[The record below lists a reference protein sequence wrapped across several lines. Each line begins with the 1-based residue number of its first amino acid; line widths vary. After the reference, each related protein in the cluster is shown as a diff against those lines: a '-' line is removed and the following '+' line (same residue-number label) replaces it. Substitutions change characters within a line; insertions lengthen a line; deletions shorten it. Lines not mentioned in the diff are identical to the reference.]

1 MARNN
6 SEAKMETTA
15 VKTNEANLEELNRK
29 IVEIKRKIVLSGE
42 SFISSLTF
50 SPPSVINFFL
60 HVEGQKKAN
69 FEEWVGFLIKLLI
82 IVHKMNLKLPYRKL
96 KRSKSLIR
104 LMILKRTS
112 RHSRQNWNI
121 FAIRRKKTKNWFSR
135 TRQFNKP
142 RKFHSLRGQ
151 ATQTRVL
158 SYWIFK

>member
-42 SFISSLTF
+42 SFISSLSF

-112 RHSRQNWNI
+112 KHSRQN
-121 FAIRRKKTKNWFSR
+121 
-135 TRQFNKP
+135 
-142 RKFHSLRGQ
+142 
-151 ATQTRVL
+151 
-158 SYWIFK
+158 

>member
-6 SEAKMETTA
+6 SEAKMETAA

-69 FEEWVGFLIKLLI
+69 FEEWVGSLIKFI
-82 IVHKMNLKLPYRKL
+82 IMILKMNQKLPYRKL
-96 KRSKSLIR
+96 KRSKSLTR
-104 LMILKRTS
+104 LTI
-112 RHSRQNWNI
+112 
-121 FAIRRKKTKNWFSR
+121 
-135 TRQFNKP
+135 
-142 RKFHSLRGQ
+142 
-151 ATQTRVL
+151 
-158 SYWIFK
+158 